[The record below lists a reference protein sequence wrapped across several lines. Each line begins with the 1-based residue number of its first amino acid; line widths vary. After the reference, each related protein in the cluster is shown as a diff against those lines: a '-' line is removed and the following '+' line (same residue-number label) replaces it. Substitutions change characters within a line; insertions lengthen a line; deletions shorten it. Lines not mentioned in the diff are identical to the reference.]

1 MTKRVTV
8 LGALAAAL
16 AIPSLAAGVNSG
28 LKPGQQVT
36 PFHPKH
42 LAGPLA
48 GSDKCFPCT
57 FQNRPQVQVWVNG
70 DSAKN
75 VLPIATTLSKAMKA
89 HSGKEFKALV
99 VFLTTPQTAA
109 KTEAAVQEAA
119 KNPATSGV
127 GMALLDTKD
136 EAIAN
141 YKINTAADI
150 KNTVFV
156 YKNWKVENTF
166 VNLKADDKGLGDLNK
181 AIENVAK

>member
-1 MTKRVTV
+1 MMKRIAV
-8 LGALAAAL
+8 LAALAAAIALPAL
-16 AIPSLAAGVNSG
+16 AVGVNSG
-28 LKPGQQVT
+28 LKPGQLVT

-48 GSDKCFPCT
+48 GSARCFPCT

-70 DSAKN
+70 DNTKN
-75 VLPIATTLSKAMKA
+75 VLPIASTLSKAMKA

-109 KTEAAVQEAA
+109 KTEALVKEAA
-119 KNPATSGV
+119 KNPTTAGV

-136 EAIAN
+136 EAVLN
-141 YKINTAADI
+141 YKINTGADV

-156 YKNWKVENTF
+156 YKDWKVQNTF
-166 VNLKADDKGLGDLNK
+166 VNLTANDKGLGDLNK